1 MDIFKKDYIFL
12 DIGLKDKEN
21 SIDFIAGK
29 AVELSISNDKDQ
41 TKKDLWSRERAFNTA
56 IDETIAIPHTKSES
70 INLPAIFIIKS
81 KNIIDWGGKNI
92 KLIISFLTPKEN
104 KDNIHLTMLSKISR
118 KLVDDKFKTTLNE
131 SDDINLIYE
140 LIMCALNS

>member
-41 TKKDLWSRERAFNTA
+41 TKRFMEQ
-56 IDETIAIPHTKSES
+56 
-70 INLPAIFIIKS
+70 
-81 KNIIDWGGKNI
+81 
-92 KLIISFLTPKEN
+92 
-104 KDNIHLTMLSKISR
+104 R
-118 KLVDDKFKTTLNE
+118 KG
-131 SDDINLIYE
+131 I
-140 LIMCALNS
+140 